1 MATDCSVRSGQIQY
15 HLSRLFPPS
24 ERSPALSRLF
34 PPSERSPALL
44 LSCPAG
50 ELVSRG
56 VGKRTE
62 IGHLQAVS
70 PL

>member
-15 HLSRLFPPS
+15 HLSRLFPP
-24 ERSPALSRLF
+24 R
-34 PPSERSPALL
+34 ERSPALL

-56 VGKRTE
+56 EGKRTE